1 MYIFESFLYGRSESP
16 AGRDFQQ
23 VLVLGKIGDSGN
35 TCRVAQSPKTC
46 PRLYHSAWNLPQLNS
61 KFHVDSDVLSKFCG
75 TFFSESKRG
84 SNVSLLIHS
93 GSSVGSCTAPDWWCR
108 LLWPLQ
114 FVTVSDP
121 GKTCWPRWG
130 VCKLLPM
137 TAHSE
142 VTMFGSWVNWEFGSC
157 SHSGEARLK
166 QSSNRNI

>member
-93 GSSVGSCTAPDWWCR
+93 GSSVGSCTAPD
-108 LLWPLQ
+108 
-114 FVTVSDP
+114 
-121 GKTCWPRWG
+121 
-130 VCKLLPM
+130 
-137 TAHSE
+137 
-142 VTMFGSWVNWEFGSC
+142 
-157 SHSGEARLK
+157 
-166 QSSNRNI
+166 